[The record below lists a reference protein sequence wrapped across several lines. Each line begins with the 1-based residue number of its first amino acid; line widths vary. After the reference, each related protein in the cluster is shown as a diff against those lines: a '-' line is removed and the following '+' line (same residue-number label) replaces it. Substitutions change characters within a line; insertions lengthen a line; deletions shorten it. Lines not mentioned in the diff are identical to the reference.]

1 MKKIIFT
8 LALCFATLFSYS
20 QIPTIN
26 EKFIDINN
34 IKIDTTKLEI
44 KSKLKKYKDLTNI
57 DTYEI
62 ANFNKHYDKKIDS
75 ISNIIKILIIKQEEA
90 YPNKRKMI
98 IISEEIE
105 MKKNIIKKLEKE
117 KGYVSSTFN
126 SKKQKFFPS
135 VNNYYRDYFF
145 ESHYSSEYN
154 KTALLTSLSA
164 TINNDAKTI
173 QSELVADRIKWF
185 RVSLGS
191 VMSIASDTTETKVE
205 ENNIERLISGG
216 GNFYLDFTLP
226 VFTSYT
232 DSFLTDYCYLNF
244 KAASDISGFGNN
256 VDVTTFNGSIGITNY
271 LGFSSDEK
279 KFNFFILNDVTAYKG
294 NRGFYENLN
303 LNHQKWFLNSNFSFG
318 VTFLNNYRVVCRTN
332 LSSEPSLRTE
342 KFAVGIQLL
351 PNL

>member
-8 LALCFATLFSYS
+8 LVFCFATLFSYS

-26 EKFIDINN
+26 EKFIDPNKV
-34 IKIDTTKLEI
+34 KIDTTDSKI
-44 KSKLKKYKDLTNI
+44 KEALKKYNTEI
-57 DTYEI
+57 D
-62 ANFNKHYDKKIDS
+62 IDS
-75 ISNIIKILIIKQEEA
+75 IEIENFSALYDKQIDSITKIIKTLLIYQKESIS
-90 YPNKRKMI
+90 NKEKMI
-98 IISEEIE
+98 MISEEIE
-105 MKKNIIKKLEKE
+105 MKKNILNKIKKEKE
-117 KGYVSSTFN
+117 YVTSTFS
-126 SKKQKFFPS
+126 SKKQKIFPTS
-135 VNNYYRDYFF
+135 NKYYRNYFF

-226 VFTSYT
+226 VFTTYT